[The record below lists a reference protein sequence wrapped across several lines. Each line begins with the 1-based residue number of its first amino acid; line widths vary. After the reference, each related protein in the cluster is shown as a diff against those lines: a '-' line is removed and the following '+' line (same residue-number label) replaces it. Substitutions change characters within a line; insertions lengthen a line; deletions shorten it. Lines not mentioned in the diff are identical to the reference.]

1 MCGLFF
7 IILKFLIDKVWNFAG
22 AKVTPKCGIF
32 VDEMKSNQRYYSLAA
47 NAVSDITGGMNMP
60 QPFHFAASLR
70 LLLSQPAEDAAFSA
84 YELPEEQKTLG
95 MLLLLRLVD
104 SAKEGNLSAFKEL
117 RGLLDSGEDR
127 GEEVTLIDDIPP
139 Q

>member
-1 MCGLFF
+1 
-7 IILKFLIDKVWNFAG
+7 
-22 AKVTPKCGIF
+22 
-32 VDEMKSNQRYYSLAA
+32 
-47 NAVSDITGGMNMP
+47 MP
-60 QPFHFAASLR
+60 QSFHFAASLR

>member
-1 MCGLFF
+1 
-7 IILKFLIDKVWNFAG
+7 
-22 AKVTPKCGIF
+22 
-32 VDEMKSNQRYYSLAA
+32 
-47 NAVSDITGGMNMP
+47 MP

>member
-1 MCGLFF
+1 
-7 IILKFLIDKVWNFAG
+7 
-22 AKVTPKCGIF
+22 
-32 VDEMKSNQRYYSLAA
+32 
-47 NAVSDITGGMNMP
+47 MP

-117 RGLLDSGEDR
+117 RDLLDSGEDR

>member
-1 MCGLFF
+1 M
-7 IILKFLIDKVWNFAG
+7 
-22 AKVTPKCGIF
+22 TT
-32 VDEMKSNQRYYSLAA
+32 E
-47 NAVSDITGGMNMP
+47 
-60 QPFHFAASLR
+60 PFHFAASLR

>member
-1 MCGLFF
+1 
-7 IILKFLIDKVWNFAG
+7 
-22 AKVTPKCGIF
+22 
-32 VDEMKSNQRYYSLAA
+32 
-47 NAVSDITGGMNMP
+47 MP

-104 SAKEGNLSAFKEL
+104 SAKEGTLSAFKEL

>member
-1 MCGLFF
+1 M
-7 IILKFLIDKVWNFAG
+7 
-22 AKVTPKCGIF
+22 TT
-32 VDEMKSNQRYYSLAA
+32 E
-47 NAVSDITGGMNMP
+47 
-60 QPFHFAASLR
+60 PFHFAAGLR
-70 LLLSQPAEDAAFSA
+70 LLLSQPAEDDSFAAYA
-84 YELPEEQKTLG
+84 LPEEQRTLG

-117 RGLLDSGEDR
+117 RSLLESGENK